1 MSDASTSP
9 MSRRNTLTLA
19 GLAAVSAV
27 FVSAPSFS
35 EEIASVERELVDLR
49 TSYEDLP
56 LVVTVPALKAMHDK
70 LIYLTH
76 RRGHPRHRSDLARVT
91 SQVGTLRADGLYNA
105 GSVNLARRVAGHSV
119 SVGRLSGDP
128 GTYSN
133 ARRTQAMLEI
143 FEGRPAYAVAYAG
156 EGIDPT
162 VPAGIACLV
171 QRARGAAV
179 AGVGADEVNSLSD
192 QALNAA
198 YGLPADAHGTPGD
211 EHPHTVSPVE
221 VAYHASI
228 ASAVA
233 GDLFRAD
240 GYADLA
246 LPHLPQGYRSVVHA
260 HLAVAAVPVDL
271 DRSLVEARRA
281 ITSTPFRALQVPLSA
296 LVQAWKPHHRESG
309 VMTAAAE
316 IENWH
321 RGAAVEV

>member
-1 MSDASTSP
+1 MPDTP
-9 MSRRNTLTLA
+9 TPLSRRQTLTLA
-19 GLAAVSAV
+19 TLATVSGV
-27 FVSAPSFS
+27 LVSTPSFTDELRS
-35 EEIASVERELVDLR
+35 IERELVDLR
-49 TSYEDLP
+49 TAYEDLP
-56 LVVTVPALKAMHDK
+56 LTASVPALKVMHDK

-76 RRGHPRHRSDLARVT
+76 RRGHPRHRSDLARIT
-91 SQVGTLRADGLYNA
+91 AQTGALRADALYNA
-105 GSVNLARRVAGHSV
+105 GSVNLARRIAGHSV

-156 EGIDPT
+156 EGIDNT

-211 EHPHTVSPVE
+211 EHPHKASPVE
-221 VAYHASI
+221 IAYHASI

-246 LPHLPQGYRSVVHA
+246 LPHLPPGYRSVVHA

-271 DRSLVEARRA
+271 ERSFVEAKRA
-281 ITSTPFRALQVPLSA
+281 ITSTPFRSLTVPLSA
-296 LVQAWKPHHRESG
+296 LVQAWKPYHREPG
-309 VMTAAAE
+309 VMSAAAE
-316 IENWH
+316 LENWH